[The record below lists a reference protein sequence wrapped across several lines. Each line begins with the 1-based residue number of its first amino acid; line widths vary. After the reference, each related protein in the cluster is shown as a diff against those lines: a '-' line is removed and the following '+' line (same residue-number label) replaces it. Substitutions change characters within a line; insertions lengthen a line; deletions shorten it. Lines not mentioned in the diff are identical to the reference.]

1 MFKKVKHLETKYLFT
16 AKDESGRDVTID
28 ESISFIFTV
37 EADESKVNYR
47 AVDFH
52 DTAILDQMVKYFT
65 GKPFKKAVIDTIVIR
80 YGWMDKGLN
89 KLEFLPFMELI
100 EKHHDK
106 TATSTDKRK
115 LGAVLKQLCISKK
128 RVTVI

>member
-1 MFKKVKHLETKYLFT
+1 MFKKVKHIETKFLFT
-16 AKDESGRDVTID
+16 AIDETGRDVTID
-28 ESISFIFTV
+28 ESISFIYTA
-37 EADESKVNYR
+37 EADESKVHYR

-52 DTAILDQMVKYFT
+52 DKTTLDQMVKYFT

-100 EKHHDK
+100 ERYHAK

-115 LGAVLKQLCISKK
+115 LNAVLKQLSLSKK